1 MTSRQQNEKDLVEAI
16 SQLESLCKRLTILW
30 GVISSWL
37 AAFWA
42 AIALSLVSLAEDE
55 TRLFAIGTLVLV
67 GGMSIANAGIRI
79 VLWLLQKG
87 KSHVGNARSSGH
99 IMRNRKF
106 LVIQAVLSLAFG
118 YGVIALAHLTL
129 GEGSRDSLEASL
141 LTALIVTVISVL
153 WFWRARRKY

>member
-1 MTSRQQNEKDLVEAI
+1 
-16 SQLESLCKRLTILW
+16 
-30 GVISSWL
+30 
-37 AAFWA
+37 
-42 AIALSLVSLAEDE
+42 
-55 TRLFAIGTLVLV
+55 
-67 GGMSIANAGIRI
+67 
-79 VLWLLQKG
+79 
-87 KSHVGNARSSGH
+87 
-99 IMRNRKF
+99 MRNRKF